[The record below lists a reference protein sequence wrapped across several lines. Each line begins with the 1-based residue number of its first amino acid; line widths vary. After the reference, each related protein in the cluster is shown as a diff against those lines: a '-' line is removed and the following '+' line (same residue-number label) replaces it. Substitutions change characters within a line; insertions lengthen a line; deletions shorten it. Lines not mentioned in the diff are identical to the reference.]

1 MAGKPE
7 SGTFIITERRSENT
21 AGTRKKIPD
30 RERNSEGG
38 YSTVKKIG
46 GFIGKY
52 MAVIVLAAAV
62 TSLLLPGT
70 FLWVDTSWVNILLMV
85 VMLGMGLTLKA
96 QDFLMVFR
104 RPRDI
109 LIGCLAQFTI
119 MPVLAFVLSRIFG
132 LETGLMTGV
141 ILVGT
146 CPGGTASNVITYL
159 SEGDVA
165 LSVGM
170 TSVNTL
176 LAPLLTPIIT
186 WLLVRTSVSVDVT
199 AMILSILKVV
209 LLPITVG
216 FIINHFW
223 GRYTRKVR
231 DILPTVS
238 VCAITLIVAAVV
250 SHNAQRS

>member
-223 GRYTRKVR
+223 F
-231 DILPTVS
+231 IS
-238 VCAITLIVAAVV
+238 
-250 SHNAQRS
+250 